1 MAYFATMCIGC
12 ITLTESC
19 LSENQHVMGTKGTLA
34 RSLKQTLAQKHT
46 PRGITMTRLSRF
58 SAPRATIVAFV
69 LLAVAIFGFR
79 LLAEAGHD
87 SELVA
92 TQEAPRERPAL
103 RGLSDFCWSG

>member
-1 MAYFATMCIGC
+1 MDI
-12 ITLTESC
+12 
-19 LSENQHVMGTKGTLA
+19 KGTLA
-34 RSLKQTLAQKHT
+34 RSLKQTFAQNT
-46 PRGITMTRLSRF
+46 PQGAITMTRLSRF

-79 LLAEAGHD
+79 LLAEAGQD
-87 SELVA
+87 GELVA